1 MLGGIGF
8 LEESLDTKLFEKL
21 VTTPGISGREERIR
35 DAVKDELA
43 ASVDDVRVDRLGNV
57 IGVRKGSEP
66 RVMLSAH
73 MDTIGFL
80 VSQIDDDGFLRI
92 SPIGGFDARTL
103 VMRRVLVQAKEDLV
117 GLVSPMTKPIHLLTE
132 EERKKS
138 PKIEELFVDLMLP
151 ADRVKELV
159 SIGDPVSLYREPLFT
174 DRAVTTPYLDD
185 RLGVYVM
192 LDAVRKAKDASAE
205 ICAVVSVQEEVGL
218 RGARTGAF
226 EVDPDIGIAI
236 DVTLAAD
243 MPGMDKGN
251 QALKLGGGA
260 AIGVMNASSIADP
273 RLVDKFKELAQEH
286 AISYQMDIL
295 PFGGTDAGAIQLT
308 RSGVPAI
315 TVSIPIRYVHTVNE
329 MALVD
334 DIEATGDLVAR
345 FLGTVH
351 DLDLAW

>member
-1 MLGGIGF
+1 
-8 LEESLDTKLFEKL
+8 LEDSLDTKLFEKL

-151 ADRVKELV
+151 PDRVKELV

-192 LDAVRKAKDASAE
+192 LDALRKAKDTSAE

-329 MALVD
+329 MALVE

>member
-1 MLGGIGF
+1 
-8 LEESLDTKLFEKL
+8 
-21 VTTPGISGREERIR
+21 
-35 DAVKDELA
+35 
-43 ASVDDVRVDRLGNV
+43 
-57 IGVRKGSEP
+57 
-66 RVMLSAH
+66 
-73 MDTIGFL
+73 
-80 VSQIDDDGFLRI
+80 
-92 SPIGGFDARTL
+92 
-103 VMRRVLVQAKEDLV
+103 
-117 GLVSPMTKPIHLLTE
+117 MTKPIHLLTE

-192 LDAVRKAKDASAE
+192 LDALRKAKDTSAE

>member
-1 MLGGIGF
+1 M
-8 LEESLDTKLFEKL
+8 DTKLFEKL
-21 VTTPGISGREERIR
+21 ATIPGISGREERIR
-35 DAVKDELA
+35 AFVREELA
-43 ASVDDVRVDRLGNV
+43 SSVDEVRVDRLGNV
-57 IGVRKGSEP
+57 IGVRSGTAP

-80 VSQIDDDGFLRI
+80 VNQIDDEGFLRI
-92 SPIGGFDARTL
+92 SPVGGFDARTM
-103 VMRRVLVQAKEDLV
+103 VIRRVLVQGKKDLI

-132 EERKKS
+132 EERKKV
-138 PKIEELFVDLMLP
+138 PKIEDLFVDLMMP
-151 ADRVKELV
+151 ADEVKDLV
-159 SIGDPVSLYREPLFT
+159 SVGDPVSLYREPLFT
-174 DRAVTTPYLDD
+174 ERAVQTAYLDD

-192 LDAVRKAKDASAE
+192 IDALRKASASKAE

-236 DVTLAAD
+236 DVTIAVD
-243 MPGMDKGN
+243 QPGVDKAS
-251 QALKLGGGA
+251 QSLKLGEGT

-273 RLVDKFKELAQEH
+273 RLVERFRELAVEH
-286 AISYQMDIL
+286 SIDHQMDIL

-329 MALVD
+329 MAMID
-334 DIEATGDLVAR
+334 DIDATSDLLAR
-345 FLGTVH
+345 FLEKAHELELT
-351 DLDLAW
+351 W